1 MRAVR
6 GGTRM
11 TDAERLRSLAGAQFG
26 PTRAALLAGAA
37 ALEAQAGQE
46 GEIARLRAALEQAI
60 RGMNDIA
67 AQARLCVDHLGVL
80 PHQREWFNRE
90 VLAEEHGA
98 AQQARGA
105 LLSRA
110 GAEEGEG

>member
-1 MRAVR
+1 
-6 GGTRM
+6 M

-46 GEIARLRAALEQAI
+46 GEIARLRNE
-60 RGMNDIA
+60 N
-67 AQARLCVDHLGVL
+67 ARLCAAIRWALGEEGQFSEEPPPL
-80 PHQREWFNRE
+80 NGKWRQRFWWRTELRE
-90 VLAEEHGA
+90 RAGS
-98 AQQARGA
+98 A

-110 GAEEGEG
+110 GAEEGGDRG